1 MRVRVNPSGAVQTHA
16 AMQDKYDLH
25 ALLPLDATLSPRP
38 FQQRGQSRTLLPKDD
53 GNAQIEAITQS
64 EAFSKPRP

>member
-25 ALLPLDATLSPRP
+25 ALLPLDATLSPRS
-38 FQQRGQSRTLLPKDD
+38 FQQRGQSHTLLPKDD
-53 GNAQIEAITQS
+53 GNAQIGAITQS
-64 EAFSKPRP
+64 EAFSKLRP